1 MSYPEAYNNP
11 DIFPCSGSYTWIPPT
26 PPSIGSLNP
35 TFGFNNLIIDRGKF
49 RNYWVKVTG
58 EKNIIVTSG
67 VENESIQGDLY
78 EPIIN
83 STRPLVLGFSVKKSK
98 NNNVVISP
106 KGSSDLLIFDSLTN
120 ISGRL
125 STIMIEYDLS
135 FWVQDE
141 ILNSFQLTSEQL
153 GALDRMKSS
162 GVDENNLSIFLKNL
176 LPNTIDLIG
185 VDTSGNEYVFPIDT
199 DIKGVQI
206 TRLRNSLA
214 ESELVY
220 QSVSSSNPATG
231 PLFSTVV
238 LKIKQENLDRNAFPL
253 IKKVFIRSKSQFEN
267 SSLVLVLK
275 KITFYS
281 ADRVN
286 FRHSNEEKML
296 PVNAV
301 GYSMYVNGY
310 WYPALA
316 VVAGALSV
324 GAGFYW
330 PQDAKPNNPNIHVKL
345 FNPDYKYNSP
355 GFAQSLNLHLLIVAF
370 PIFGPLAD
378 FLLPGVLLPYLGVI
392 VSPLPFT
399 KQLIFKGTSLSSS
412 QTDLTAVIPSVSFKQ
427 NSGTVTLL
435 ENGNPVFK
443 KDIISLKKI
452 IESGNNFY
460 NSYEFTSSGS
470 DKDTQFQNLY
480 NDQFGIQTLS
490 ESYTGVPTRSTQF
503 LQAFDII
510 PPGNIPIKKLSYQTY
525 VSLSK
530 LNLFQVIT
538 ESEPALIFKL
548 QFSDDFSS
556 SAFQEAG
563 FYAIASDCFC
573 TDKTNL
579 FDTKLVYHIYAAQKD
594 TTDFSPMSDFSKKH
608 SLKVYKSEG
617 TTTLSFENFDSSWDF
632 ENVLVSANI
641 NALLQTI
648 STEVIINS
656 TQKSF
661 SISSQPF
668 DLYCAVYAVSVLS
681 YDISDYDITQYSS
694 LDVPVINFSIDNN
707 FIVTLPIYYKKSY
720 SGGGTLQP
728 IRDFG
733 YTGDYTKDVQT
744 YKIYDTYYTGK
755 PFDNSVPYSGTF
767 NSTSG
772 YYNLLSLLPNSSGNT
787 NFSIQISSGSSKSGS
802 ITEIDFVM
810 ETLLLENAKIA
821 AGTWEF
827 QVITSNT
834 EDMNLRYKIE
844 IDLVNFTTFGLISKI
859 LNTNF
864 STDSTFSV
872 NVDTPFYIPNVN
884 SILIVRLFI
893 ENFSSNTLIDIDSFS
908 ITKNTIEYFSY
919 KEKTSVTGVPATFYE
934 DLPVQPNSYVGNCNS
949 FFLKLDLP
957 SAGYEI
963 FDALKGLF
971 VNGAIYSPTWQS
983 ELLENL
989 EIDYRG
995 AINSSLFPSRASGV
1009 QPYQLFFRTGT
1020 SNKTLAVDTKKH
1032 QSTGLIVTLAN
1043 YKSNSSDYAV
1053 VQIVSESYARF
1064 FKQAQTLQTIL
1075 KNDNLSEL
1083 NIQNPVM
1090 ATQDEIVI
1098 LGQLEEFQSV
1108 QTISLVIESPG
1119 EYAIQPGY
1127 NNSLS
1132 PIDDS
1137 GYIKG
1142 KMYNCMFTSFDVKN
1156 NKTYTAGVTSN
1167 GNLLFSEDSLLSA
1180 DQTVQIKLLE
1190 GNPLSAEIENLNI
1203 ITDNTEYYGLV
1214 SKCFCSV
1221 LATKTDDTLVLY
1233 VYESSSLNSKYSIYA
1248 RIVNGGTIYEPVEII
1263 NFRTYF
1269 EQFSPIDFDFPSIE
1283 NISACHSDL
1292 YPFGYEYYISFV
1304 CFGKIFLF
1312 KLLYDK
1318 FNFAYVDLAIVYG
1331 NLAQG
1336 TDVIEQKFNT
1346 GLNKMIRLGALS
1358 QLTVLN
1364 SSTGPIYSKNLENR
1378 QRPGIV
1384 DFDNTFLGI
1393 QFFDGDNIMEV
1404 VFDKSYTVTGELR
1417 VIGTTTGVEL

>member
-11 DIFPCSGSYTWIPPT
+11 DIFPCSGSYTWTPPT
-26 PPSIGSLNP
+26 PPAIGSLNP
-35 TFGFNNLIIDRGKF
+35 TVGFNNLIINRGKF
-49 RNYWVKVTG
+49 RNYWVKENG

-67 VENESIQGDLY
+67 VDNDSIQGDLY

-98 NNNVVISP
+98 NNNVVIPP
-106 KGSSDLLIFDSLTN
+106 KGSDDLLIFDSLTN

-125 STIMIEYDLS
+125 ATIAIEYDLS

-141 ILNSFQLTSEQL
+141 SLNTFQLTSEQIA
-153 GALDRMKSS
+153 ALDSMRSS

-176 LPNTIDLIG
+176 SPNTIDLIG
-185 VDTSGNEYVFPIDT
+185 IDTSGNEYIFPIDT
-199 DIKGVQI
+199 ETKGIQI
-206 TRLRNSLA
+206 TRLRDSLE

-220 QSVSSSNPATG
+220 QSSSAIDPSLG
-231 PLFSTVV
+231 PSFSTVI

-253 IKKVFIRSKSQFEN
+253 IKKLFIRSKNQFQN

-275 KITFYS
+275 KITFYG

-286 FRHSNEEKML
+286 FRYLSDEKML
-296 PVNAV
+296 PANSI

-316 VVAGALSV
+316 VVAGALNTGS
-324 GAGFYW
+324 GFHW

-345 FNPDYKYNSP
+345 FNPEYKYNSP

-412 QTDLTAVIPSVSFKQ
+412 QTDLTAVIPNVSFKQ

-435 ENGNPVFK
+435 ENGNPIFK
-443 KDIISLKKI
+443 KDIISLQKTI
-452 IESGNNFY
+452 QSGNNFY
-460 NSYEFTSSGS
+460 NSYEFVSPGS

-490 ESYTGVPTRSTQF
+490 ESYSGVPSRSIQF

-510 PPGNIPIKKLSYQTY
+510 PPGNIPIKKISYQTY
-525 VSLSK
+525 VSLDK
-530 LNLFQVIT
+530 LNLFQIIT

-563 FYAIASDCFC
+563 FYAVATDCFC

-579 FDTKLVYHIYAAQKD
+579 FDTKLLYHIYAVQKD
-594 TTDFSPMSDFSKKH
+594 ATDFSPISDFSKKH
-608 SLKVYKSEG
+608 ALKIYELEG

-641 NALLQTI
+641 NDLLQTI

-656 TQKSF
+656 TQKTF

-681 YDISDYDITQYSS
+681 YDTSDYDITQYSS
-694 LDVPVINFSIDNN
+694 LDVPIINFSIDSN

-733 YTGDYTKDVQT
+733 YTGAYTQDNKS
-744 YKIYDTYYTGK
+744 YKVYDAYYTGK
-755 PFDNSVPYSGTF
+755 PFDNSTPYSEKF
-767 NSTSG
+767 NSSSG
-772 YYNLLSLLPNSSGNT
+772 YYNLLSFLTNGSGDSKFT
-787 NFSIQISSGSSKSGS
+787 VQIGSGSSKKGTV
-802 ITEIDFVM
+802 TEVDFVM
-810 ETLLLENAKIA
+810 ETQLLENAKIA
-821 AGTWEF
+821 SGLWEF
-827 QVITSNT
+827 QITTSLT
-834 EDMNLRYKIE
+834 DLNLRYKIE

-859 LNTNF
+859 LNTNY
-864 STDSTFSV
+864 STDLTFTV
-872 NVDTPFYIPNVN
+872 NIDTQFYIPNTN

-893 ENFSSNTLIDIDSFS
+893 ENFSALNLFDIDSFS
-908 ITKNTIEYFSY
+908 ITKNTLEYFSY

-934 DLPVQPNSYVGNCNS
+934 DLPVQPNAHVGNCNS

-1020 SNKTLAVDTKKH
+1020 SNKTLVVDTKKH
-1032 QSTGLIVTLAN
+1032 QSTGLIVTLTN
-1043 YKSNSSDYAV
+1043 YKSNSSDFAV

-1064 FKQAQTLQTIL
+1064 FKQSQTLQTVL

-1098 LGQLEEFQSV
+1098 LGQLEEFQSL
-1108 QTISLVIESPG
+1108 QTISLIIESPG
-1119 EYAIQPGY
+1119 EYAVQPGY
-1127 NNSLS
+1127 NNTLA

-1137 GYIKG
+1137 GYIKN

-1156 NKTYTAGVTSN
+1156 DKTYTAGVTSN
-1167 GNLLFSEDSLLSA
+1167 GNLLFAEDSLLSA

-1214 SKCFCSV
+1214 SKSFCSV
-1221 LATKTDDTLVLY
+1221 LSTKTDDTLILY
-1233 VYESSSLNSKYSIYA
+1233 VYESSTLNSKYSIYA
-1248 RIVNGGTIYEPVEII
+1248 RIVNGGTIYRPVEIL
-1263 NFRTYF
+1263 NFRSYF
-1269 EQFSPIDFDFPSIE
+1269 EQFSTIDFDFPSIE
-1283 NISACHSDL
+1283 NISSCHSDL
-1292 YPFGYEYYISFV
+1292 YPFGYEYYVSFT
-1304 CFGKIFLF
+1304 CFDKIFLF

-1318 FNFAYVDLAIVYG
+1318 LNFSFVDLAIIYG
-1331 NLAQG
+1331 NLSQG
-1336 TDVIEQKFNT
+1336 VDVVEQKFNT
-1346 GLNKMIRLGALS
+1346 GLNKMIQSGALS
-1358 QLTVLN
+1358 QLIVLN
-1364 SSTGPIYSKNLENR
+1364 SSAGLIYSKNLENR

-1393 QFFDGDNIMEV
+1393 QFIDGDNIMEV